1 MSKTAS
7 VSIRIR
13 PELNEQIEALAA
25 AMDRPKSWVCER
37 ALEDFVSLQKWQIGE
52 IQKGLAEADAGDF
65 AAEEEVEAT
74 FAKWSNAR

>member
-1 MSKTAS
+1 MRKTSS

-13 PELNEQIEALAA
+13 PELNEEIEALAT

-37 ALEDFVSLQKWQIGE
+37 ALEDFVSLQKWQISE

-65 AAEEEVEAT
+65 ATEEEVEAT

>member
-1 MSKTAS
+1 LRKTSS

-13 PELNEQIEALAA
+13 PELNEQIEALAK

-37 ALEDFVSLQKWQIGE
+37 ALEDFVSLQKWQISE
-52 IQKGLAEADAGDF
+52 IQEGLADADAGDF
-65 AAEEEVEAT
+65 ATEEEVEAA